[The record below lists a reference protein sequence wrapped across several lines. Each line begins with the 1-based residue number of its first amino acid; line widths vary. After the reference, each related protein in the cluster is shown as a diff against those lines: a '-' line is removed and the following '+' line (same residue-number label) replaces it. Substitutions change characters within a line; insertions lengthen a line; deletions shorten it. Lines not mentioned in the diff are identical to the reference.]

1 MALWIGIILLAT
13 TTLQQ
18 SSRYLVGF
26 KGDRKSYH
34 ATFTSSASAPP
45 TSYSFLFNHD
55 ELHSALISSLPPNS
69 KIALSFTPA
78 QKASPNAHLQWVTT
92 KNVPETAFIEACSRC
107 ATVRTVH
114 KTIASGETMAEVTL
128 NALKTIPTERKT
140 WSLRLR
146 DFNSIKFGRR
156 LRSPAG
162 TQLERDAIFEL
173 KPFLEQLIGDVDL
186 TRPERALYILSG
198 VDGGKYLLSEQISNG
213 FESLAQFQPVER
225 GYLTSTPLEAA
236 TAFVMLNLGLMRAK
250 SNFSVLD
257 PYAGSASLLQ
267 AAKYINPNAKC
278 LAVERD
284 WKVNFSSIRQ
294 NFDDLNLSTEDL
306 KFVRADFR
314 DHGFGNNQFDLIICD
329 PPYGLREL
337 LDARRGENSSC
348 SADLLFAVQQK
359 NLLKGGGRLVF
370 FHPVTTNEEGV
381 VTDEHFDI
389 DERYFDLIHSFDQ
402 YLSGRLTRRLLV
414 LQKKLTT

>member
-1 MALWIGIILLAT
+1 MPTAIG
-13 TTLQQ
+13 
-18 SSRYLVGF
+18 F
-26 KGDRKSYH
+26 
-34 ATFTSSASAPP
+34 
-45 TSYSFLFNHD
+45 
-55 ELHSALISSLPPNS
+55 
-69 KIALSFTPA
+69 
-78 QKASPNAHLQWVTT
+78 
-92 KNVPETAFIEACSRC
+92 
-107 ATVRTVH
+107 
-114 KTIASGETMAEVTL
+114 
-128 NALKTIPTERKT
+128 
-140 WSLRLR
+140 
-146 DFNSIKFGRR
+146 
-156 LRSPAG
+156 
-162 TQLERDAIFEL
+162 
-173 KPFLEQLIGDVDL
+173 
-186 TRPERALYILSG
+186 
-198 VDGGKYLLSEQISNG
+198 
-213 FESLAQFQPVER
+213 
-225 GYLTSTPLEAA
+225 
-236 TAFVMLNLGLMRAK
+236 
-250 SNFSVLD
+250 
-257 PYAGSASLLQ
+257 
-267 AAKYINPNAKC
+267 
-278 LAVERD
+278 

-337 LDARRGENSSC
+337 LDARRGENRSC